1 MADTS
6 LVGESAALMAEL
18 QARLG
23 NRGATAQRARR
34 RSYAAAGVVGL
45 HVLFVWLLI
54 LAQFIPLENLGQ
66 RKLERM
72 TWINL
77 NQPTQAPRVVPTPR
91 EKTDEQTAVNPYL
104 VPKVIRP
111 KEEENNAITD
121 YGLALGRSLACG
133 ANSFEYLNSKM
144 RSECLRKPWQ
154 FVYDRYGNIVLD
166 PRGRPPEVREET
178 LRPSD
183 VQAHERNTAPRCP
196 KNIDPNA
203 PCFADIFGDH

>member
-6 LVGESAALMAEL
+6 LVGESATLMAEL
-18 QARLG
+18 QARLSAG
-23 NRGATAQRARR
+23 EAAAKRARR
-34 RSYAAAGVVGL
+34 RSVAVAGVVLL
-45 HVLFVWLLI
+45 HILFVWLLVI
-54 LAQFIPLENLGQ
+54 AQFVPIETFKRP
-66 RKLERM
+66 KLEQL

-77 NQPTQAPRVVPTPR
+77 TQPAQAPRVVPTPR
-91 EKTDEQTAVNPYL
+91 EKKDEQTAVNPYL

-121 YGLALGRSLACG
+121 LGYALGRSLACG

-144 RSECLRKPWQ
+144 RTECRRKPWQ
-154 FVYDRYGNIVLD
+154 FVYDRYGNIILD
-166 PRGRPPEVREET
+166 PQGRTPQEREET

-196 KNIDPNA
+196 KNVDPNA
-203 PCFADIFGDH
+203 PCLADIFGH